1 MATSNTKLLQFIKIG
16 SACLF
21 DKNGNVNRELLEQK
35 VREIEA
41 DENNNVLVVSGAIA
55 LGMARENEQ
64 RSKSELSSV
73 ELQGYA
79 STGQIYLM
87 DLYKSLFRKNV
98 SQLLVTER
106 ELTQAESI
114 SKLIAENAMKNR
126 VTLVNYNDCIDFE
139 EIRKDNDTLA
149 ADIMLACGGDRLVI
163 LGSDYDGFKDSHGK
177 LIERVYSID
186 DSLYSH
192 CNGKSKQGN
201 GGFQTKLDAAKKVL
215 AADKELIISNLNF
228 RLEDII
234 NGNARRTLFKR

>member
-1 MATSNTKLLQFIKIG
+1 MDNKLLQFIKIG

-106 ELTQAESI
+106 ELAQAESI

-163 LGSDYDGFKDSHGK
+163 LGSDYDGFKDSRGQ

-186 DSLYSH
+186 DSLYAN